1 MELYPAQINFLPED
15 EKQQVIRDLKTK
27 AENIEETS
35 RSFLETAK
43 KLDDVWRKCKI
54 ACFGRLEAHVPSMG
68 AIVRAAGAA
77 AGAAAAAASPLSVT
91 GFSFGIAGAISNSG
105 TAIVDSHANSA
116 EMKKAEKQ
124 LAKIRESINEVHTIV
139 QKVLMAK

>member
-43 KLDDVWRKCKI
+43 KLVDVCPIYRIVCVR
-54 ACFGRLEAHVPSMG
+54 RLEAHLPSMG
-68 AIVRAAGAA
+68 VVPAIVR
-77 AGAAAAAASPLSVT
+77 AAAAASPLSVT
-91 GFSFGIAGAISNSG
+91 GFSIGSAGATSNSG
-105 TAIVDSHANSA
+105 TATVDSHANSA

-139 QKVLMAK
+139 QKVLRVK

>member
-27 AENIEETS
+27 AENIEE
-35 RSFLETAK
+35 SFLETAK
-43 KLDDVWRKCKI
+43 KLVDVCPRYRIVCVR
-54 ACFGRLEAHVPSMG
+54 RLEAHVLSMG
-68 AIVRAAGAA
+68 GRVATLTTAG
-77 AGAAAAAASPLSVT
+77 AASPLSVT
-91 GFSFGIAGAISNSG
+91 GFSIGSAGATSNSG
-105 TAIVDSHANSA
+105 TATVDSHANSA

-139 QKVLMAK
+139 QKVLRVK

>member
-35 RSFLETAK
+35 RSLLETAK
-43 KLDDVWRKCKI
+43 KLERVWRKCKI
-54 ACFGRLEAHVPSMG
+54 ACFGRLETDVPSMSV
-68 AIVRAAGAA
+68 IVIAGGAA
-77 AGAAAAAASPLSVT
+77 LNPSLPT
-91 GFSFGIAGAISNSG
+91 GFSIGIAGAISNSG

>member
-27 AENIEETS
+27 AENIEETA
-35 RSFLETAK
+35 RSLLEAAK

-54 ACFGRLEAHVPSMG
+54 ACSEKLEGHVLSTG
-68 AIVRAAGAA
+68 AIVWAFG
-77 AGAAAAAASPLSVT
+77 AAAASPLFIVPI
-91 GFSFGIAGAISNSG
+91 GIAGAISNSG
-105 TAIVDSHANSA
+105 TAIADSHANSA

-139 QKVLMAK
+139 QKVLRVK

>member
-27 AENIEETS
+27 AENIEETA
-35 RSFLETAK
+35 RSLLEAAK
-43 KLDDVWRKCKI
+43 KLDDVWRKCEI
-54 ACFGRLEAHVPSMG
+54 ACFEKLEGHVLSTG
-68 AIVRAAGAA
+68 SIVWAFG
-77 AGAAAAAASPLSVT
+77 AAAASPLLLAALC
-91 GFSFGIAGAISNSG
+91 FGNAGAISNSG
-105 TAIVDSHANSA
+105 TAIVDSHANSP

-139 QKVLMAK
+139 QKVLRVK

>member
-15 EKQQVIRDLKTK
+15 EKQQVIRYLKTK
-27 AENIEETS
+27 AEIIEETA
-35 RSFLETAK
+35 RSLLEAAK

-54 ACFGRLEAHVPSMG
+54 ACFEKLEGHVLSTG
-68 AIVRAAGAA
+68 AIVWAFG
-77 AGAAAAAASPLSVT
+77 AAAASPLLIPLI
-91 GFSFGIAGAISNSG
+91 GIAGAISNSG
-105 TAIVDSHANSA
+105 TAIVDSHANSP

-139 QKVLMAK
+139 QKVLRVK